1 MTDILPFDNQNDI
14 SQPDISQSNLLHNQ
28 FQNMMKFR
36 LINNALSYI
45 TLKTGNHNIDLFL
58 NGVFQTIIFS
68 VISYLIT
75 NIVHIPKSI
84 NYYILPYFITV
95 HQYYIDLWYYYFN
108 KSKIFEKRVDIM
120 YITETKQ
127 INELYKAVFWYLS
140 NTRDIDYINETY
152 LQYTCDQKTLMSG
165 MCDINKIINQHREK
179 KIKYKNNEI
188 TYSHYNDIITIYS
201 DKDRK
206 KENYT
211 VTLKVMQHENST
223 EDVLEEFCK
232 YCANEY
238 KFYLT
243 GKIWTQQ
250 IYTNDRSEWKSSPSN
265 NYRKLDTIIL
275 KNNLKNKIKEDV
287 QLFLNSEEWY
297 QHRDIPYTRGYLF
310 HGHPGTGKTSMIK
323 GLSLFSKRHIHYLML
338 NEVSND
344 SELLELVKSINY
356 KETILVIEDIDA
368 MLNIVKSR
376 ETDKKTYQDYLDEKE
391 KNKKMTVDEWEK
403 LDNDKHKKSTVTLS
417 GLLNVIDGIFSSHGR
432 ILIMTTNHPEI
443 LDSALIRPGRID
455 CKFLF
460 DNCDIEQIGKLFEM
474 FFNQELTED
483 NKIQL
488 EKLSILKKYSPAHI
502 TSIFL
507 RYRNNP
513 NIALEHLD
521 DVDTIFEKESKI
533 DCDGDINI
541 PLNYK
546 KM

>member
-1 MTDILPFDNQNDI
+1 
-14 SQPDISQSNLLHNQ
+14 
-28 FQNMMKFR
+28 
-36 LINNALSYI
+36 
-45 TLKTGNHNIDLFL
+45 
-58 NGVFQTIIFS
+58 
-68 VISYLIT
+68 
-75 NIVHIPKSI
+75 
-84 NYYILPYFITV
+84 
-95 HQYYIDLWYYYFN
+95 
-108 KSKIFEKRVDIM
+108 
-120 YITETKQ
+120 
-127 INELYKAVFWYLS
+127 
-140 NTRDIDYINETY
+140 
-152 LQYTCDQKTLMSG
+152 
-165 MCDINKIINQHREK
+165 
-179 KIKYKNNEI
+179 
-188 TYSHYNDIITIYS
+188 
-201 DKDRK
+201 
-206 KENYT
+206 
-211 VTLKVMQHENST
+211 MQHENST